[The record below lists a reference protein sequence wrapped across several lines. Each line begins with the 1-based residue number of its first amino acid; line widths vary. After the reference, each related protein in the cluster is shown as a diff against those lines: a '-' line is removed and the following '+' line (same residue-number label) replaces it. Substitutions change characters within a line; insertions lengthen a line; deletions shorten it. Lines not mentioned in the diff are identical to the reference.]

1 VIDLAEMWQDKSRQ
15 QVPATAPSSA
25 PSIPSGD
32 VVWGEAG
39 DEFTAETASTLDLGD
54 VSVDMS
60 ASTGPVK
67 ITAETQF
74 VTARDVVRRR
84 TRVISRLELIHLMTS
99 MPRFLGITPQSRNRN
114 RYCVGLVGFPN
125 VGKSSVINTILG
137 VSKSSHGVQRVGVS
151 STPGKTK
158 HFQTLDVDDD
168 LMLCDCPGLVFPS
181 FMNSTADMVC
191 SGILPINQMRDY
203 QGPAAII
210 ASRVP
215 QHLLEAAYGIRI
227 RRDLDVKDNPSRPP
241 TASEFLSA
249 FCAMR
254 GYITSGTG
262 RWDEFRACKEVL
274 HDFNDGKILFVVP
287 PPTVVLA
294 EGEGTGGRAAVDMK
308 GWLNDIELTMARNER
323 VANRIAVHKL
333 SEHVEEAPAATAS
346 TGAGAGDMVFG
357 GGNFEGVG
365 SDGEY
370 EMVGE
375 EDEEEEG
382 AGEVVMGSGGKPK
395 REHKKLKHW
404 GKKNRKLREKNP
416 YDESDGI
423 KASYTLHTMNRAV
436 GVRTNGVTEAGKTIR
451 ARRQNPHYDNRHE
464 AGVVRAQPIPAAAI
478 ASVTTATSNN
488 SSGSGGS

>member
-1 VIDLAEMWQDKSRQ
+1 M
-15 QVPATAPSSA
+15 
-25 PSIPSGD
+25 
-32 VVWGEAG
+32 
-39 DEFTAETASTLDLGD
+39 
-54 VSVDMS
+54 
-60 ASTGPVK
+60 
-67 ITAETQF
+67 
-74 VTARDVVRRR
+74 
-84 TRVISRLELIHLMTS
+84 
-99 MPRFLGITPQSRNRN
+99 
-114 RYCVGLVGFPN
+114 
-125 VGKSSVINTILG
+125 
-137 VSKSSHGVQRVGVS
+137 GVS

-158 HFQTLDVDDD
+158 HFQTLDVDND

-227 RRDLDVKDNPSRPP
+227 RRDLDVKDSPDRPP

-294 EGEGTGGRAAVDMK
+294 DSESSAGSGGVAVDMK
-308 GWLNDIELTMARNER
+308 SWLSDIEITMARNER
-323 VANRIAVHKL
+323 VGNRIALQKL
-333 SEHVEEAPAATAS
+333 AEHTEVETPVGETAS
-346 TGAGAGDMVFG
+346 TTGGASMVFG
-357 GGNFEGVG
+357 GGKFEDG

-370 EMVGE
+370 EMIGDEQHEE
-375 EDEEEEG
+375 EDG
-382 AGEVVMGSGGKPK
+382 PGEVVMGSGGKPK

-416 YDESDGI
+416 YDESDGV

-451 ARRQNPHYDNRHE
+451 TRRQNPHFDNRHE
-464 AGVVRAQPIPAAAI
+464 AAVVRAQPIPVAA
-478 ASVTTATSNN
+478 VATKG
-488 SSGSGGS
+488 SSGAGSGGS